1 MALQL
6 ILGSS
11 GAGKSYI
18 LYQEMIKESME
29 QPEKNYL
36 ILVPEQF
43 SMETQKDLVRLH
55 PRKGIMNIDV
65 LSFGRLAYRVFE
77 ELGIKQSP
85 ILDDTG
91 KNLVLRKMMG
101 KYQKELSLYGA
112 RLNAPGFVA
121 EIKSVLSELYQY
133 GIGEEALKEMLEFSE
148 TKPMLKAKLADLMV
162 IRKGFEE
169 YMADTYV
176 TKEELLDVL
185 CKVAEKSKLIRNSII
200 CLDGFTGFTP
210 VQYRLLGL
218 LMKCAKMV
226 YVTVTLP
233 CSEYPNRIC
242 GEQELFHLSKMT
254 IAKLGSL
261 ADEVQIK
268 QLPYIHIKE
277 EPYRFRNAPALAA
290 LEKNLFRYP
299 YYPYRKAQEEISI
312 IEALSPSKE
321 AEFTARKIWHLVK
334 DRGYRYRDIAVISAD
349 MDQYGDILKEAF
361 DKQEIPCFLDRKN
374 NIMGNPFVEFVRG
387 ALMIVK

>member
-11 GAGKSYI
+11 GSGKSYR
-18 LYQEMIKESME
+18 LYQKIIKESME

-55 PRKGIMNIDV
+55 PRKGIINIDV

-101 KYQKELSLYGA
+101 KYQKDLSLYGA

-133 GIGEEALKEMLEFSE
+133 GIGEKELKEMLEFSE
-148 TKPMLKAKLADLMV
+148 TKPMLKAKLSDLMI

-185 CKVAEKSKLIRNSII
+185 CKVVEQSKLIKNSVI

-218 LMKCAKMV
+218 LMKCAQMV
-226 YVTVTLP
+226 
-233 CSEYPNRIC
+233 
-242 GEQELFHLSKMT
+242 
-254 IAKLGSL
+254 
-261 ADEVQIK
+261 
-268 QLPYIHIKE
+268 
-277 EPYRFRNAPALAA
+277 
-290 LEKNLFRYP
+290 
-299 YYPYRKAQEEISI
+299 
-312 IEALSPSKE
+312 
-321 AEFTARKIWHLVK
+321 
-334 DRGYRYRDIAVISAD
+334 
-349 MDQYGDILKEAF
+349 
-361 DKQEIPCFLDRKN
+361 
-374 NIMGNPFVEFVRG
+374 
-387 ALMIVK
+387 